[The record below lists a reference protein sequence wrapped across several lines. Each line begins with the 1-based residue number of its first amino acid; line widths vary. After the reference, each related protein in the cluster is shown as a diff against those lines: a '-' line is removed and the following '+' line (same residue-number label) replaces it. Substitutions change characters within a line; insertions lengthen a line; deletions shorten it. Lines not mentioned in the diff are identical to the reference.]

1 MADRYKVITFQLP
14 LSGSLVFRLYD
25 TGTTAGAIILS
36 TPSLGITSRGGF
48 DYYDPV
54 EKNFQLPLSGS
65 RSHQVGGRKGPHHVP
80 FNSLSRD
87 HSITAER
94 RRRSRKCVL
103 STPSL
108 GITLTVLV
116 LEQSNRM
123 RLSTPS
129 LGITGFSQLE
139 WMGVDHTMLSTPSLG
154 ITRRLW
160 LPERSPL

>member
-65 RSHQVGGRKGPHHVP
+65 R
-80 FNSLSRD
+80 
-87 HSITAER
+87 
-94 RRRSRKCVL
+94 
-103 STPSL
+103 
-108 GITLTVLV
+108 
-116 LEQSNRM
+116 
-123 RLSTPS
+123 
-129 LGITGFSQLE
+129 
-139 WMGVDHTMLSTPSLG
+139 
-154 ITRRLW
+154 
-160 LPERSPL
+160 